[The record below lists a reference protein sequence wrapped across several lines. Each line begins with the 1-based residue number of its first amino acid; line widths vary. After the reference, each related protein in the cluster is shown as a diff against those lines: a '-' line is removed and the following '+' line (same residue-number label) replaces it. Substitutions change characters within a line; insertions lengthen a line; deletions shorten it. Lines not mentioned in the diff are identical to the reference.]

1 MSSTTP
7 RTSAN
12 NNTASSVY
20 RVNYSEYVADI
31 TGGSPKTARKIP
43 TAGIGHHINPLN
55 NPYPNQTNQ
64 STQQTGGMPQYGGGT
79 EKCARC
85 SKSVY
90 LAERKLGASR
100 AFHSSCFSCHTCK
113 RKLDATTLSEH
124 KGEIYCKSCY
134 TKQYGPH
141 GLASGVTMSTEKSV
155 ARESRPIRRSSY
167 GDDLDPAV
175 SSYQQMRQRA
185 NSNENLFRGT
195 DSATKTDEFSPRYPR
210 YDDSKPRPISPSNKR
225 NNGIDATVDI
235 KNQRPTTPTRVD
247 KFIESNTNNNSH
259 RSTYIEEDDRR
270 KYVKEGEKISYG
282 TGASKIVDIPVIANP
297 KRPDPIINQIE
308 TPIGPKRDSQRSR
321 SPSVASNGSYQR
333 QSSHERQID
342 VTDDYSRVH
351 INTESDRNNRKYSND
366 YTINTIASENTA
378 TTGGYYHSSSYEDKY
393 RSTTSNST
401 DRRSP
406 SPSPQTNNRSTP
418 GLEDF
423 ISQTNIVRNTPS
435 STGNQYSTIGSLI
448 MSGRQRNT
456 QNNDNNDFNN

>member
-7 RTSAN
+7 KTSAN
-12 NNTASSVY
+12 NSTASSVY

-31 TGGSPKTARKIP
+31 TGGSSKTARKIP

-64 STQQTGGMPQYGGGT
+64 PTQQTGGMPQYGGGT

-100 AFHSSCFSCHTCK
+100 AFHSSCFSCYTCK

-155 ARESRPIRRSSY
+155 TRESRPIRRSSF
-167 GDDLDPAV
+167 GDDLDPTV

-185 NSNENLFRGT
+185 ISNENLFRGT
-195 DSATKTDEFSPRYPR
+195 DSSTKTDEFSSRYPR
-210 YDDSKPRPISPSNKR
+210 YDDSKPRPISPSTKR
-225 NNGIDATVDI
+225 DNGIGAIVDI
-235 KNQRPTTPTRVD
+235 RNQRPTTPTRVD

-270 KYVKEGEKISYG
+270 KYIKEGEKVSYG
-282 TGASKIVDIPVIANP
+282 TGTSKIVDIPVIVNP
-297 KRPDPIINQIE
+297 KRPDSIINQTE
-308 TPIGPKRDSQRSR
+308 APIDPTRDSQRSH
-321 SPSVASNGSYQR
+321 SPSIASNGSYRR
-333 QSSHERQID
+333 QSSHERQTD
-342 VTDDYSRVH
+342 VTDDNSHLY
-351 INTESDRNNRKYSND
+351 INTDNSDKNNRKYSND
-366 YTINTIASENTA
+366 YTINSIASGSTA
-378 TTGGYYHSSSYEDKY
+378 TTGGYYHAPSYENIY

-406 SPSPQTNNRSTP
+406 SPQTNNRPAP
-418 GLEDF
+418 GVDEF
-423 ISQTNIVRNTPS
+423 ISQTNIVGNTPS
-435 STGNQYSTIGSLI
+435 STGNQYSAISSLV

-456 QNNDNNDFNN
+456 QNSDNDDFDN